1 MEKPR
6 LRFLDLN
13 LRHIGLSEG
22 VAGGFAEAA
31 CVCLDRHHAPPE
43 SFQIVDGERFNGVAI
58 ADWATSDTRTKNAW
72 ANKDDATRDG
82 AYGIAI
88 ATMEL
93 TRGLF
98 AVGRAEIRT
107 GADYYLGTSN
117 EPREDY
123 EEAIRLE
130 VSGIDRSDESSMK
143 TRLKQKLTQL
153 EKGESNLPGIAIVV
167 GFSSAKV
174 LAADQVEPE

>member
-1 MEKPR
+1 MEKPS
-6 LRFLDLN
+6 LRFLDLS
-13 LRHIGLSEG
+13 LRHIGLTES

-31 CVCLDRHHAPPE
+31 CVCLDRHHAPPQT
-43 SFQIVDGERFNGVAI
+43 FQISDGERFDGVAI
-58 ADWATSDTRTKNAW
+58 ADWTTSDARTKNGW

-98 AVGRAEIRT
+98 ALGRAEIRT

-117 EPREDY
+117 ELLEDY

-130 VSGIDRSDESSMK
+130 VSGTDRCDDSSMK
-143 TRLKQKLTQL
+143 ARLKKKIDQL
-153 EKGESNLPGIAIVV
+153 GKGDSNLPGIAVVV
-167 GFSSAKV
+167 GFSSVKV
-174 LAADQVEPE
+174 LAADLEQE